1 MLLLLAY
8 TGQSL
13 VAVGAP
19 CFMMSSSSQASAPD
33 MVGMD
38 HSGHDMEGMDHSG
51 HDMEGMDHAGHDM
64 SGNGDGT
71 ESER

>member
-19 CFMMSSSSQASAPD
+19 CFMMSSSSPDSAVD
-33 MVGMD
+33 TVGMD
-38 HSGHDMEGMDHSG
+38 HSGHDMSGKQPDTSTTHDHGG
-51 HDMEGMDHAGHDM
+51 HEQGPQ
-64 SGNGDGT
+64 
-71 ESER
+71 ES